1 MSAMSPGTN
10 QTNAG
15 SAGDGLSD
23 DHVRR
28 SSSSAEE
35 ISQESAKSEASGVS
49 NDRAKSDH
57 SLVEI
62 NELVKSFVEGAP
74 PALDHL
80 DARVRA
86 GAVTGL
92 AGPDGAGKT
101 TLMRLLAGLL
111 LPTSGTIRVLGFDP
125 TTDPEEIRAR
135 IGYMPQRFG
144 LYEDLNVIQNLRLY
158 AELRGVVGEE
168 RAASFERL
176 LTFTDLKRFQT
187 RKAGALSGG
196 MKQKLGLACAL
207 VSKPELLLLD
217 EPSVGVDPIS
227 RRDLWKMVQGLVAD
241 GIGVVWSTAYLDEV
255 ELCDA
260 VILLHEGKKVFD
272 GPPKELTDRVRSR
285 TFQLRVS
292 QNRRKILA
300 EALHSPEVVDG
311 VVQGENIRLVL
322 KEGSSQEE
330 VARFADDRQLRPVS
344 PRFEDAFVD
353 TLGGLPKEESLVAST
368 MPHRQHDGGPVID
381 ANGLTKRFGNFVATD
396 HVTFSVKRS
405 EIFGLLGP
413 NGAGKST
420 TFKMLC
426 GLLKPSA
433 GTARVA
439 GIDLRKS
446 GSAARSRIGYMA
458 QKFSLYGDLSVQQ
471 NLDFFSGV
479 YGLQG
484 ERRNSAVDRMIHAFG
499 LENFLNSASGQLPLG
514 FKQRLAMACA
524 FMHEPDVLFLDE
536 PTSGVDPITRRQ
548 FWLHINGLVDKGVT
562 VMVTTHFMDEAEY
575 CDRIGLVYRGKLVAL
590 DTPDA
595 LKRSVESADLPD
607 PTMEETFIQIIK
619 RFDAANGQET
629 STNNSR

>member
-1 MSAMSPGTN
+1 MKSSPEV
-10 QTNAG
+10 NAV
-15 SAGDGLSD
+15 SAGDADNAANSGP
-23 DHVRR
+23 VGT
-28 SSSSAEE
+28 SSSS
-35 ISQESAKSEASGVS
+35 SETSGAR
-49 NDRAKSDH
+49 NADPRTTDRTSG
-57 SLVEI
+57 SSSLPLVETTG
-62 NELVKSFVEGAP
+62 LVKSFTEGAP

-80 DARVRA
+80 DTRVA
-86 GAVTGL
+86 GGAITGL

-111 LPTSGTIRVLGFDP
+111 LPSAGSIRVLGFDP
-125 TTDPEEIRAR
+125 TTQPEEIRSR

-144 LYEDLNVIQNLRLY
+144 LYEDLSVIQNLRLY
-158 AELRGVVGEE
+158 AELRGVIGAE
-168 RAASFERL
+168 REASFERL
-176 LTFTDLKRFQT
+176 LNFTDLKRFQE

-207 VSKPELLLLD
+207 VSKPDLLLLD

-227 RRDLWKMVQGLVAD
+227 RRDLWKMVQDLVGE
-241 GIGVVWSTAYLDEV
+241 GIGVIWSTAYLDEV

-260 VILLHEGKKVFD
+260 VILLHEGKKIFD

-285 TFQLRVS
+285 TFQLLVAN
-292 QNRRKILA
+292 NRRKILA
-300 EALHSPEVVDG
+300 EALLSPGVVDG
-311 VVQGENIRLVL
+311 VVQGDHIRLVL
-322 KEGSSQEE
+322 KEGSSQDGIEQ
-330 VARFADDRQLRPVS
+330 FADDRCLRPVA

-353 TLGGLPKEESLVAST
+353 ILGGLPKEESLVAST
-368 MPHRQHDGGPVID
+368 MPHLEHDGGTVID
-381 ANGLTKRFGNFVATD
+381 AHDLTKRFGNFVATD
-396 HVTFSVKRS
+396 HVSFSVNRS

-433 GTARVA
+433 GTARIA
-439 GIDLRKS
+439 GIDFRKS
-446 GSAARSRIGYMA
+446 GSAARNRIGYMA
-458 QKFSLYGDLSVQQ
+458 QKFSLYGDLTVQQ

-484 ERRNSAVDRMIHAFG
+484 KRRSSAIDRMIHAFG
-499 LENFLNSASGQLPLG
+499 LDSHLGSASGQLPLG

-524 FMHEPDVLFLDE
+524 LMHEPDVLFLDE

-575 CDRIGLVYRGKLVAL
+575 CDRIGLVYRGKLIAL

-595 LKRSVESADLPD
+595 LKRSVKSADLLD
-607 PTMEETFIQIIK
+607 PTMEETFIRIIQ
-619 RFDAANGQET
+619 RFDTANGQKKT
-629 STNNSR
+629 

>member
-1 MSAMSPGTN
+1 MNQSSPEVNAVSAV
-10 QTNAG
+10 
-15 SAGDGLSD
+15 SAGNGGLVGTSACSSETSGARNA
-23 DHVRR
+23 HLRITER
-28 SSSSAEE
+28 TSGSSSLPD
-35 ISQESAKSEASGVS
+35 G
-49 NDRAKSDH
+49 H
-57 SLVEI
+57 WLVETTG
-62 NELVKSFVEGAP
+62 LVKSFREGVP

-80 DARVRA
+80 QTRVA
-86 GAVTGL
+86 GGAITGL

-111 LPTSGTIRVLGFDP
+111 LPTAGSIRVLGFDP
-125 TTDPEEIRAR
+125 TTQPEEIRSR

-144 LYEDLNVIQNLRLY
+144 LYEDLSVIQNLRLY
-158 AELRGVVGEE
+158 AELRGVIGEE
-168 RAASFERL
+168 REASFERL
-176 LTFTDLKRFQT
+176 LNFTDLKRFQE

-207 VSKPELLLLD
+207 VSKPDLLLLD

-227 RRDLWKMVQGLVAD
+227 RRDLWKMVQELVGE

-260 VILLHEGKKVFD
+260 VILLHEGKKIFD
-272 GPPKELTDRVRSR
+272 GPPRELTDRVRSR
-285 TFQLRVS
+285 TFQLLVAS
-292 QNRRKILA
+292 NRRKILA
-300 EALHSPEVVDG
+300 EALRSPGVVDG
-311 VVQGENIRLVL
+311 VVQGDHVRLVL
-322 KEGSSQEE
+322 KDSSSQDGIEQL
-330 VARFADDRQLRPVS
+330 ADDRRLRPVA

-353 TLGGLPKEESLVAST
+353 ILGGLPKEESLVAST
-368 MPHRQHDGGPVID
+368 MPHLDHDGGTVID
-381 ANGLTKRFGNFVATD
+381 AHDLTKRFGNFVATD
-396 HVTFSVKRS
+396 HISFSVNRS

-426 GLLKPSA
+426 GLLKPSS
-433 GTARVA
+433 GTARIA
-439 GIDLRKS
+439 GIDFRKS
-446 GSAARSRIGYMA
+446 GSAARNRIGYMA
-458 QKFSLYGDLSVQQ
+458 QKFSLYGDLTVRQ

-484 ERRNSAVDRMIHAFG
+484 KRRNSAIDRMIHAFG
-499 LENFLNSASGQLPLG
+499 LENQLGSASGQLPLG

-524 FMHEPDVLFLDE
+524 LMHEPDVLFLDE

-575 CDRIGLVYRGKLVAL
+575 CDRIGLVYRGKLIAL

-595 LKRSVESADLPD
+595 LKRSVRSADLPD
-607 PTMEETFIQIIK
+607 PTMEETFIRIIQ
-619 RFDAANGQET
+619 RFDTANEHKP
-629 STNNSR
+629 